1 MRPLPSPTR
10 SAQLP
15 KNGFVSVARACEILN
30 LSGVGFNAYVHSG
43 KLTPRS
49 MPNVPGEEFIDV
61 AEIRAI
67 LDAQPPAYLGR
78 GPYKRLRR

>member
-1 MRPLPSPTR
+1 MRPLPSPAR
-10 SAQLP
+10 ARQLP
-15 KNGFVSVARACEILN
+15 RNGLVSVARACEILN
-30 LSGVGFNAYVHSG
+30 LSGVGFNAYVRNG

-49 MPNVPGEEFIDV
+49 IPNVPNEEFIDV

-67 LDAQPPAYLGR
+67 LDARPPAFLCR